1 MAREDVIG
9 SADRT
14 RLNALE
20 FGANEIVYDS
30 IGVGAGVKAHYHRLD
45 DKSIRINGFNAGARY
60 LNLMQNMFMV
70 KPIAICSPILR
81 LRRGGVYAIVSIKPI
96 GR

>member
-1 MAREDVIG
+1 MPAGRKIVGFDVADDGVDSNANAFVHGSVVLRVDEWRGEDVIG

-30 IGVGAGVKAHYHRLD
+30 IGVGAGVKHT
-45 DKSIRINGFNAGARY
+45 I
-60 LNLMQNMFMV
+60 
-70 KPIAICSPILR
+70 IA
-81 LRRGGVYAIVSIKPI
+81 
-96 GR
+96 